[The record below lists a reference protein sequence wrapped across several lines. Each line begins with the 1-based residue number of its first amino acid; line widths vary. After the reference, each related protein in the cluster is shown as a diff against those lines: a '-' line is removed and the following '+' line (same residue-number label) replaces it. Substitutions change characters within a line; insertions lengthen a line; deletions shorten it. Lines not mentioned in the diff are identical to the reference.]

1 MSNNNNALAAIAGGG
16 FVAVMCALLARKQ
29 YANQVAKVREEVERA
44 VAQQTA
50 GGKSERQSMR
60 GKVVVVTGASS
71 GIGKA
76 IARAFH
82 QQGAL
87 VAIGARRME
96 RLEELSK
103 ESGDSSRMLPIKTDV
118 TNAASIQR
126 LVDKAEDAFGSG
138 VDVLVNV
145 AGVMYFTLMK
155 NCQTDEWN
163 RTVDVNC
170 KGVMNGFAAV
180 LPGMVSRG
188 KGHII
193 TISSDAGR
201 RVFPSLAVYCAS
213 KYFVEALSE
222 ATRRELIGT
231 GLRVTTIQPG
241 DCATDLGKYLLCTVI
256 PTATLFFFLFLLT
269 HTHHVLPFPV
279 RENTDK
285 EALDA
290 LEIKAG
296 AVVGEGWGNKWNV
309 LKPEDVADSVL
320 YAATAPAHVAVNE
333 VLVEPRDQ
341 A

>member
-1 MSNNNNALAAIAGGG
+1 
-16 FVAVMCALLARKQ
+16 MCALLARKQ

-103 ESGDSSRMLPIKTDV
+103 ESGDSSRMLPVKTDV

-231 GLRVTTIQPG
+231 GLQ
-241 DCATDLGKYLLCTVI
+241 
-256 PTATLFFFLFLLT
+256 
-269 HTHHVLPFPV
+269 
-279 RENTDK
+279 
-285 EALDA
+285 ALDA